1 MTSQSSGAKTAKRIT
16 AAEAAGLVRSGHWVD
31 YGFGMGQPDVFD
43 QALGGRVDEL
53 AGVKIRNHWRRDAV
67 WGEDRSRTRN
77 PNALAN
83 LALLRSALIARLA
96 RHRDERS
103 LPELIESFAENPAAA
118 FQLINSL

>member
-1 MTSQSSGAKTAKRIT
+1 MRSQVAVTKTGRQTAESRFYLSSLRPG
-16 AAEAAGLVRSGHWVD
+16 ERSPAQWHALIRGHW
-31 YGFGMGQPDVFD
+31 
-43 QALGGRVDEL
+43 
-53 AGVKIRNHWRRDAV
+53 AGVEIRNHWRRDAV

-118 FQLINSL
+118 FHLINSL